1 VWVALN
7 GAQKTNK
14 PTIDKT
20 DCNPQIVAGQYLS
33 DTPARGATDGNARTC
48 HATTIRAAVRGHGLQ
63 STFELVMNTLSEVV
77 SCDCGVLLSWQ
88 VGERTVRVDALSGGH
103 QTGLQ
108 AGMDLPVSEAVPD
121 LVCGRLAAVICSDT
135 HIGCDWLNR
144 TMGQMGIGSSLM
156 IALDS
161 DSPAQRLLLI
171 GSIKREQFNSED
183 AATVGELAGAL
194 RASLQH
200 YWQDSDQ
207 EIGDQWGRGDAGV
220 REHHR
225 LVSEL
230 SQGVAHRLSNT
241 FAVLLGKLQLLEDK
255 INNQETVEQLRELQA
270 TVIEG
275 TTILQSLT
283 RFSASEQ
290 SNSREIVNLRTL
302 AQEVIDLT
310 RPAWDSPN
318 PRARVIK
325 LIHHTVDDIEVYA
338 NRAELKEALI
348 NIVFNA
354 IQALPA
360 GGEIVITQGCDD
372 GLGFV
377 EVADSGVGMDGEV
390 RRRATEPFF
399 TTRNGD
405 CPGLGLS
412 LASRIARKHD
422 GYVSIFSEP
431 GEGSV
436 IRLSVA
442 SLPEADVP

>member
-1 VWVALN
+1 MPERALP
-7 GAQKTNK
+7 QH
-14 PTIDKT
+14 PVQVT
-20 DCNPQIVAGQYLS
+20 DARYTSRALLS
-33 DTPARGATDGNARTC
+33 VQERLLRAT
-48 HATTIRAAVRGHGLQ
+48 VRGHGLQ
-63 STFELVMNTLSEVV
+63 GTFELVMNTLSEAVA
-77 SCDCGVLLSWQ
+77 CDCGVLLSWQ
-88 VGERTVRVDALSGGH
+88 AEERNVQVDALSASH

-108 AGMDLPVSEAVPD
+108 AGMNLPVGEAVQD
-121 LVCGRLAAVICSDT
+121 LVCGRLAAAVCLEA
-135 HIGCDWLNR
+135 HIGCDSLNR
-144 TMGQMGIGSSLM
+144 TMGQMGIGSSL
-156 IALDS
+156 IIPLDP
-161 DSPAQRLLLI
+161 DSPARRLLLI
-171 GSIKREQFNSED
+171 GSTKRGQFNSED
-183 AATVGELAGAL
+183 AATVGELTGAL
-194 RASLQH
+194 RASLQD

-207 EIGDQWGRGDAGV
+207 KIGDQWGRGDASV

-275 TTILQSLT
+275 ATILQSLT
-283 RFSASEQ
+283 QFSASEQ
-290 SNSREIVNLRTL
+290 SNDREIVNLRTL
-302 AQEVIDLT
+302 AQEVIELT
-310 RPAWDSPN
+310 RPAWDPPN
-318 PRARVIK
+318 PIVRAIK
-325 LIHHTVDDIEVYA
+325 LVHHTVDDIEVYA

-377 EVADSGVGMDGEV
+377 EVADNGVGMDGEV

-405 CPGLGLS
+405 CLGLGLS

-422 GYVSIFSEP
+422 GYVSIFSQP

-442 SLPEADVP
+442 LLPEALRSDSPAPNFRLAAH